1 MTDSAPGVEM
11 LDVFDDMG
19 RFLCV
24 KPRDEVHQAGDWHRV
39 FHCQIA
45 TIRNG
50 VPSLVLQ
57 RRSNAKAAFP
67 GLLDLSAAGHLSAGE
82 SPVDGVRELAEE
94 LGVTATPND
103 LVFLGERRL
112 VDDSGEGHLNKEL
125 TSVFLLRDD
134 RPLNDYVLQP
144 SEVDA
149 ILDAPIADL
158 LNLFSG
164 DLEEV
169 NLVGVQHAGST
180 EAADVTSTATVES
193 FVPGTSYWVNL
204 LVMCER
210 FLRGERPLA
219 I

>member
-24 KPRDEVHQAGDWHRV
+24 KSRDEVHQAGDWHRV

-169 NLVGVQHAGST
+169 NLVGVQHAGSA
-180 EAADVTSTATVES
+180 EATDVASTATLES